1 MLSFAHSLFTA
12 QPDQLVHFIERNGGF
27 VLGSMGI
34 QFHITFVAEL
44 LTALNVILAVG
55 NRRVFRDAGS
65 ASATSASVGFCV
77 GCLHCLVLS
86 FLSEQLIRIILRLRC
101 LGAQRKGEVKVLGVV
116 AAAFGVVKRHG

>member
-12 QPDQLVHFIERNGGF
+12 QPDQLVHFIEGNGGF
-27 VLGSMGI
+27 VLGSMNI
-34 QFHITFVAEL
+34 QFGITFAAEL
-44 LTALNVILAVG
+44 TAALNVILAVG
-55 NRRVFRDAGS
+55 NRRVFRDAGI

-101 LGAQRKGEVKVLGVV
+101 LGAQRKGEVEVLGVV
-116 AAAFGVVKRHG
+116 AAAFWVVKHHG